1 MKGTNT
7 MSLTKRYLEAQTENA
22 TGAVIRRARQSV
34 KSALRNVTITEGR
47 LLDFE
52 TADEIT
58 RALDS
63 AARDMEALAL
73 TVAVMERRIVNV

>member
-1 MKGTNT
+1 

-22 TGAVIRRARQSV
+22 TDAVIRRARQSV

-73 TVAVMERRIVNV
+73 TVAVMERRIANV

>member
-1 MKGTNT
+1 
-7 MSLTKRYLEAQTENA
+7 MSLTKRWMDTQTENA
-22 TGAVIRRARQSV
+22 TDAVIRRARQSV

>member
-1 MKGTNT
+1 MKGIGK

-22 TGAVIRRARQSV
+22 TDAVIRRARQSV

-73 TVAVMERRIVNV
+73 TVAVMERRIVNA

>member
-1 MKGTNT
+1 

-22 TGAVIRRARQSV
+22 TDAVIRRARQSV

-73 TVAVMERRIVNV
+73 TVAVMERRIVNA

>member
-22 TGAVIRRARQSV
+22 TDAVIRRARQSV

-73 TVAVMERRIVNV
+73 TVAVMERRIANV

>member
-1 MKGTNT
+1 
-7 MSLTKRYLEAQTENA
+7 MSFSKRQFEAQEREAST
-22 TGAVIRRARQSV
+22 AVRLYRAKQILCAVARQVSF
-34 KSALRNVTITEGR
+34 TEGR

>member
-1 MKGTNT
+1 
-7 MSLTKRYLEAQTENA
+7 MSLTKRWLDTQTDTA
-22 TGAVIRRARQSV
+22 TDAVIRRARQSV